1 MASLGLSRLVS
12 ASDKQVQMEVSVPN
26 GKGAASEVPF
36 QPCAATASLLL
47 YAQGSVVLC
56 LHHDTLAVERRF
68 HKHTDDIQLI
78 SVDNVSETGAGRLV
92 VTYDTKQT
100 AIVWDLFTGEQIS
113 RFASYEP
120 LKVAA
125 WMRNGNVAFG
135 TSILLQCLSDAK
147 LVQAMARV
155 RSSCSSLRPASMSLH
170 APSLILS
177 QLLDR
182 PQIARRMPLGT
193 ITGQSCWHLYSHLS
207 QSYTPS

>member
-1 MASLGLSRLVS
+1 
-12 ASDKQVQMEVSVPN
+12 MEVSIPN
-26 GKGAASEVPF
+26 GKSAASEVPF

-120 LKVAA
+120 LKVAS
-125 WMRNGNVAFG
+125 WMRNGNIAFG
-135 TSILLQCLSDAK
+135 ISSMLLCLTCAK
-147 LVQAMARV
+147 LMQATAR
-155 RSSCSSLRPASMSLH
+155 AK
-170 APSLILS
+170 
-177 QLLDR
+177 
-182 PQIARRMPLGT
+182 
-193 ITGQSCWHLYSHLS
+193 
-207 QSYTPS
+207 